1 MPLKLSI
8 GLARKIGLPDYG
20 SLGAHCH
27 IELELDSAL
36 LSRDP
41 VSLGDQARRAYA
53 ACAEAVEEAL
63 TRHRPADARPCSQGR
78 AAANGRSAHPFTPLL
93 ATSKQLEY
101 ARQLAAQVPG
111 LEESGLEMIAQEQWG
126 KPVAELS
133 RAEASQ
139 VIDDL
144 RQILLENNAPQEM
157 PHSANGRNSD
167 VAGSD
172 DGQDSTHGSPDL
184 G

>member
-1 MPLKLSI
+1 MPLKLNI
-8 GLARKIGLPDYG
+8 GLSRKTGLPDYG

-78 AAANGRSAHPFTPLL
+78 EAANGRTAHPFTPLL
-93 ATSKQLEY
+93 ATAKQLEY
-101 ARQLAAQVPG
+101 ACQLAAQVPG
-111 LEESGLEMIAQEQWG
+111 LEESGLEAFVQQHFG

-144 RQILLENNAPQEM
+144 RRILVEHREPLEM
-157 PHSANGRNSD
+157 PHSRNGRKSD
-167 VAGSD
+167 VVGSD
-172 DGQDSTHGSPDL
+172 DGQDSTNGSPDL